1 MEEQLFCI
9 QQVAGSSPAYGSSPN
24 GGLLNFTINN
34 FIVDC
39 GDGKCRPILK
49 PKSIYWYPSAT
60 LGISTN
66 NKNMSQFIE
75 WLYNFIYR
83 NSTTENNGW
92 ATLIEQHIENQ
103 LSQIL

>member
-1 MEEQLFCI
+1 
-9 QQVAGSSPAYGSSPN
+9 
-24 GGLLNFTINN
+24 
-34 FIVDC
+34 
-39 GDGKCRPILK
+39 
-49 PKSIYWYPSAT
+49 
-60 LGISTN
+60 
-66 NKNMSQFIE
+66 MSQFIE